1 MNKQGVERM
10 RLVVLLVCA
19 CFVSLLRA
27 EDGSRLW
34 LRMERN
40 ADAAEV
46 RVERGTK
53 RTATVDIAV
62 RELEDYWK
70 GGGKVVLR
78 VAEDGP
84 ARDGFSI
91 GRTEKEEMVLTSA
104 SGQGLLYAAYGLL
117 RMQQVG
123 DALGVGQ
130 TVSDAPAYD
139 LRILN
144 HWDNPDGTIERGYAG
159 RSIWQWDELPGTVS
173 PRYEAY
179 ARANAS
185 VGINGAVL
193 NNVNAKPLALS
204 SDMLRKTAAIADV
217 LRPDGGE
224 ILLDGV
230 SVTGNA
236 AKRRE
241 LFFLP
246 DEPYFAGGT
255 TVGGLREL
263 YKTFYNFDDE
273 VFKRYAD
280 VFKLERNVPIRNF
293 SKGMKRQA
301 FVALALACKPR
312 YLLLDEAFDGL
323 DPLARLEFKRG
334 LIELEDSTVI
344 ISSHSLRELE
354 DICNGFAL
362 LDGGSIADAGDITDA
377 LGKVHKFQIALPR
390 PVTREDIP
398 LECLSFEAEG
408 RVARFIVR
416 CDREE
421 AVRMLS
427 ALSPLFIEEIAVD
440 FEELFI
446 CEVKGRGYLQ

>member
-1 MNKQGVERM
+1 MLEIRGLKKSYGKKPVLAGVD
-10 RLVVLLVCA
+10 L
-19 CFVSLLRA
+19 
-27 EDGSRLW
+27 
-34 LRMERN
+34 
-40 ADAAEV
+40 
-46 RVERGTK
+46 
-53 RTATVDIAV
+53 TV
-62 RELEDYWK
+62 
-70 GGGKVVLR
+70 
-78 VAEDGP
+78 
-84 ARDGFSI
+84 
-91 GRTEKEEMVLTSA
+91 
-104 SGQGLLYAAYGLL
+104 
-117 RMQQVG
+117 
-123 DALGVGQ
+123 
-130 TVSDAPAYD
+130 
-139 LRILN
+139 
-144 HWDNPDGTIERGYAG
+144 PDGAVFG
-159 RSIWQWDELPGTVS
+159 L
-173 PRYEAY
+173 
-179 ARANAS
+179 
-185 VGINGAVL
+185 VGINGAGKTTL
-193 NNVNAKPLALS
+193 
-204 SDMLRKTAAIADV
+204 LRLIADV

-255 TVGGLREL
+255 TVSALAGL

-273 VFKRYAD
+273 VFKRYVD
-280 VFKLERNVPIRNF
+280 IFKTETNVPIRNF

-301 FVALALACKPR
+301 FVALALACNPR
-312 YLLLDEAFDGL
+312 YLLLDEAFDGM

-354 DICNGFAL
+354 DICSGFAL

-390 PVTREDIP
+390 HVTREDIP
-398 LECLSFEAEG
+398 LDCLSFEAEG

-421 AVRMLS
+421 AVRRLS

>member
-1 MNKQGVERM
+1 MLEIRGLKKSYGKKPVLAGVD
-10 RLVVLLVCA
+10 L
-19 CFVSLLRA
+19 
-27 EDGSRLW
+27 
-34 LRMERN
+34 
-40 ADAAEV
+40 
-46 RVERGTK
+46 
-53 RTATVDIAV
+53 TV
-62 RELEDYWK
+62 
-70 GGGKVVLR
+70 
-78 VAEDGP
+78 
-84 ARDGFSI
+84 
-91 GRTEKEEMVLTSA
+91 
-104 SGQGLLYAAYGLL
+104 
-117 RMQQVG
+117 
-123 DALGVGQ
+123 
-130 TVSDAPAYD
+130 
-139 LRILN
+139 
-144 HWDNPDGTIERGYAG
+144 PDGAVFG
-159 RSIWQWDELPGTVS
+159 L
-173 PRYEAY
+173 
-179 ARANAS
+179 
-185 VGINGAVL
+185 VGINGAGKTTL
-193 NNVNAKPLALS
+193 
-204 SDMLRKTAAIADV
+204 LRLIADV

-255 TVGGLREL
+255 TVSALAGL

-273 VFKRYAD
+273 VFKRYVD
-280 VFKLERNVPIRNF
+280 IFKTETNVPIRNF

-301 FVALALACKPR
+301 FVALALACNPR

-354 DICNGFAL
+354 DICSGFAL

-390 PVTREDIP
+390 HVTREDIP
-398 LECLSFEAEG
+398 LDCLSFEAEG

-421 AVRMLS
+421 AVRRLS

>member
-1 MNKQGVERM
+1 MLEIRGLKKSYGKKPVLAGVD
-10 RLVVLLVCA
+10 L
-19 CFVSLLRA
+19 
-27 EDGSRLW
+27 
-34 LRMERN
+34 
-40 ADAAEV
+40 
-46 RVERGTK
+46 
-53 RTATVDIAV
+53 TV
-62 RELEDYWK
+62 
-70 GGGKVVLR
+70 
-78 VAEDGP
+78 
-84 ARDGFSI
+84 
-91 GRTEKEEMVLTSA
+91 
-104 SGQGLLYAAYGLL
+104 
-117 RMQQVG
+117 
-123 DALGVGQ
+123 
-130 TVSDAPAYD
+130 
-139 LRILN
+139 
-144 HWDNPDGTIERGYAG
+144 PDGAVFG
-159 RSIWQWDELPGTVS
+159 L
-173 PRYEAY
+173 
-179 ARANAS
+179 
-185 VGINGAVL
+185 VGINGAGKTTL
-193 NNVNAKPLALS
+193 
-204 SDMLRKTAAIADV
+204 LRLIADV

-255 TVGGLREL
+255 TVGALAGL

-273 VFKRYAD
+273 VFKRYVD
-280 VFKLERNVPIRNF
+280 IFKTETNVPIRNF

-301 FVALALACKPR
+301 FVALALACNPR

-354 DICNGFAL
+354 DICSGFAL

-377 LGKVHKFQIALPR
+377 LGKVHKFQIALSR
-390 PVTREDIP
+390 HVTREDIP
-398 LECLSFEAEG
+398 LDCLSFEAEG

-421 AVRMLS
+421 AVRRLS

>member
-1 MNKQGVERM
+1 MLEIRGLKKSYGKKPVLAGVD
-10 RLVVLLVCA
+10 L
-19 CFVSLLRA
+19 
-27 EDGSRLW
+27 
-34 LRMERN
+34 
-40 ADAAEV
+40 
-46 RVERGTK
+46 
-53 RTATVDIAV
+53 TV
-62 RELEDYWK
+62 
-70 GGGKVVLR
+70 
-78 VAEDGP
+78 
-84 ARDGFSI
+84 
-91 GRTEKEEMVLTSA
+91 
-104 SGQGLLYAAYGLL
+104 
-117 RMQQVG
+117 
-123 DALGVGQ
+123 
-130 TVSDAPAYD
+130 
-139 LRILN
+139 
-144 HWDNPDGTIERGYAG
+144 PDGAVFG
-159 RSIWQWDELPGTVS
+159 L
-173 PRYEAY
+173 
-179 ARANAS
+179 
-185 VGINGAVL
+185 VGINGAGKTTL
-193 NNVNAKPLALS
+193 
-204 SDMLRKTAAIADV
+204 LRLIADV

-246 DEPYFAGGT
+246 DEPYYAGGT
-255 TVGGLREL
+255 TVGKLAEM
-263 YKTFYNFDDE
+263 YKTFYAFDDE
-273 VFKRYAD
+273 VFKHYAD
-280 VFKLERNVPIRNF
+280 IFKLERNVPVRNF

-354 DICNGFAL
+354 DICSGFAL

-390 PVTREDIP
+390 PVMREDIP

-416 CDREE
+416 GDRDE
-421 AVRMLS
+421 AVKMLA

-446 CEVKGRGYLQ
+446 CEVRGRGYLQ

>member
-1 MNKQGVERM
+1 MLEIRGLKKSYGKKPVLAGVD
-10 RLVVLLVCA
+10 L
-19 CFVSLLRA
+19 
-27 EDGSRLW
+27 
-34 LRMERN
+34 
-40 ADAAEV
+40 
-46 RVERGTK
+46 
-53 RTATVDIAV
+53 TV
-62 RELEDYWK
+62 
-70 GGGKVVLR
+70 
-78 VAEDGP
+78 
-84 ARDGFSI
+84 
-91 GRTEKEEMVLTSA
+91 
-104 SGQGLLYAAYGLL
+104 
-117 RMQQVG
+117 
-123 DALGVGQ
+123 
-130 TVSDAPAYD
+130 
-139 LRILN
+139 
-144 HWDNPDGTIERGYAG
+144 PDGAVFG
-159 RSIWQWDELPGTVS
+159 L
-173 PRYEAY
+173 
-179 ARANAS
+179 
-185 VGINGAVL
+185 VGINGAGKTTL
-193 NNVNAKPLALS
+193 
-204 SDMLRKTAAIADV
+204 LRLIADV

-255 TVGGLREL
+255 TVGALAGL

-273 VFKRYAD
+273 VFKRYVD
-280 VFKLERNVPIRNF
+280 IFKTETNVPIRNF

-301 FVALALACKPR
+301 FVALALACNPR

-354 DICNGFAL
+354 DICSGFAL

-390 PVTREDIP
+390 HVTREDIP
-398 LECLSFEAEG
+398 LDCLSFEAEG

-421 AVRMLS
+421 AVGRLS

>member
-1 MNKQGVERM
+1 MLEIRGLKKSYGKKPVLAGVD
-10 RLVVLLVCA
+10 L
-19 CFVSLLRA
+19 
-27 EDGSRLW
+27 
-34 LRMERN
+34 
-40 ADAAEV
+40 
-46 RVERGTK
+46 
-53 RTATVDIAV
+53 TV
-62 RELEDYWK
+62 
-70 GGGKVVLR
+70 
-78 VAEDGP
+78 
-84 ARDGFSI
+84 
-91 GRTEKEEMVLTSA
+91 
-104 SGQGLLYAAYGLL
+104 
-117 RMQQVG
+117 
-123 DALGVGQ
+123 
-130 TVSDAPAYD
+130 
-139 LRILN
+139 
-144 HWDNPDGTIERGYAG
+144 PDGAVFG
-159 RSIWQWDELPGTVS
+159 L
-173 PRYEAY
+173 
-179 ARANAS
+179 
-185 VGINGAVL
+185 VGINGAGKTTL
-193 NNVNAKPLALS
+193 
-204 SDMLRKTAAIADV
+204 LRLIADV

-354 DICNGFAL
+354 DICSGFAL

-390 PVTREDIP
+390 HVTREDIP
-398 LECLSFEAEG
+398 LDCLSFEAEG

-421 AVRMLS
+421 AVRRLS